1 VARAGSGEEGL
12 RLRAAERVVGT
23 EVNCQARIVVG
34 RVVLV
39 GDDMV
44 VGVRYG
50 RLGGMMSRQELS
62 LLDTLRKLSSSVT

>member
-1 VARAGSGEEGL
+1 MAAAGRAASEL
-12 RLRAAERVVGT
+12 RDREAERVVGT